1 MKNHYFVDHYFNYMS
16 ADSIT
21 KIKAFLDKAKLPSEF
36 ITTQHLRTYEFLQE
50 LNNVGLDFTDRQLDS
65 LKVP

>member
-1 MKNHYFVDHYFNYMS
+1 MS